1 MCVPTPPAPTTDT
14 ARTTRPDGPG
24 SAPRTAPAHPP
35 GPAAGADI
43 DDLDLLSRHVDGDDS
58 AFAALV
64 RRHHDMLWRTAL
76 RSSFSPE
83 DASDALQ
90 EALLSAYRQAATF
103 RGESAVRGWLYRIV
117 VNACRDRMR
126 RSRHRRHVE
135 LTPLLAEK
143 VAFRSMYYQDPVWS
157 LVVAEALHEIP
168 EGMRHAVVL
177 VDMLGLSVAEAAF
190 LLDVP
195 PGTVKSRCTRG
206 RRHLAPHLAGVS
218 LSH

>member
-1 MCVPTPPAPTTDT
+1 MCVLTPPPPAATVPATRRPTSG
-14 ARTTRPDGPG
+14 ARD
-24 SAPRTAPAHPP
+24 SAPAATRGH
-35 GPAAGADI
+35 GPAAGEDA
-43 DDLDLLSRHVDGDDS
+43 DDLALLARHVEGDRA

-90 EALLSAYRQAATF
+90 EALLSAYRQAGTF

-218 LSH
+218 LSR